1 LRNYSGASFDP
12 WSWGVIDGRS
22 WRSGWNPFYA
32 SPPSS
37 ASRLTAPGLISNVPQ
52 HSRGCASSAW
62 ARKRPRKKQP
72 DGRKTFRITARTAT
86 QSTLS
91 FSLPQISYLTLID
104 RPFITTY
111 AFIAINVVS
120 ASDELLLTQ
129 AG

>member
-1 LRNYSGASFDP
+1 
-12 WSWGVIDGRS
+12 
-22 WRSGWNPFYA
+22 
-32 SPPSS
+32 
-37 ASRLTAPGLISNVPQ
+37 LTAPGLISNAPQ

-62 ARKRPRKKQP
+62 AQKRPRKKQP

-86 QSTLS
+86 QFTLS

-120 ASDELLLTQ
+120 ASVELLLTQ
-129 AG
+129 AGCGLRRRTKGVLAAAIPTLYLALVMALMFF